1 MLPNEEKK
9 GCAGNFIVIFS
20 VPFLL
25 FLALVVSY
33 LGYLSLKVE
42 LHTLL
47 ILGFIFFIFIFFI
60 RHNANYTACKFR
72 NSFYQMQERLKEFLA
87 NNELE
92 INGKTKSLADIEQF
106 LESEISKLRN
116 DNFSTVAS
124 TIFPMLGILGT
135 FIAIAISMPNFSVQS
150 TDALDHEITLLLSGV
165 GTAFYASIY
174 GIFLS
179 LWWIFFE
186 KRGVSKINALLVHI
200 KNLYQKRIWTE
211 SELQKYKFLLDQE
224 SNNKIVETLK
234 EAFSIDM
241 IKNLNQRYIKDFQI
255 IVDKTTNSFEKITSD
270 MQNVISDFENSIK
283 EVYHS
288 ENALKATIKID
299 ETLKDFTTATNSLQ
313 QAIESVDTKLSSGI
327 EKNFEKVDKE
337 IADIVVK
344 LADFGFLLDEQIEK
358 VFSVIEQYHKEVL
371 KQLKS

>member
-1 MLPNEEKK
+1 MVPDNEQK
-9 GCAGNFIVIFS
+9 GCAGNFIVILS
-20 VPFLL
+20 IPLLL
-25 FLALVVSY
+25 FVALIVGY
-33 LGYLSLKVE
+33 MGYLSLKIE

-60 RHNANYTACKFR
+60 KHNANYTACKFR
-72 NSFYQMQERLKEFLA
+72 NSFYEIEDKIKAFLQKNEF
-87 NNELE
+87 E
-92 INGKTKSLADIEQF
+92 INGKVKSLSNIDEL
-106 LESEISKLRN
+106 LENEIKELRN

-150 TDALDHEITLLLSGV
+150 TEALDREISTLLSGV

-186 KRGVSKINALLVHI
+186 KRGISKINALVQYI
-200 KNLYQKRIWTE
+200 KRVYQKNIWTKE
-211 SELQKYKFLLDQE
+211 ELERYKLQMEQE
-224 SNNKIVETLK
+224 SHTKVVETLK
-234 EAFSIDM
+234 ETFNVDL
-241 IKNLNQRYIKDFQI
+241 IKNLNARYIEDFQI
-255 IVDKTTNSFEKITSD
+255 IVDKTANTFEKISLD
-270 MQNVISDFENSIK
+270 MQNATNNFESSLK
-283 EVYHS
+283 EIYHS

-299 ETLKDFTTATNSLQ
+299 ETLKEFTDATNNLQ
-313 QAIESVDTKLSSGI
+313 KTIDSIDTKLSSTV

-337 IADIVVK
+337 IAQIVVK

-358 VFSVIEQYHKEVL
+358 VFLVIEQYHKEVL
-371 KQLKS
+371 KHSKA

>member
-1 MLPNEEKK
+1 MLPNEEQK

-33 LGYLSLKVE
+33 LGYMSLKVE

-47 ILGFIFFIFIFFI
+47 ILGFIFLIFIFFI
-60 RHNANYTACKFR
+60 KHNANYSACKFR
-72 NSFYQMQERLKEFLA
+72 NSFYETEEKLKAFLA
-87 NNELE
+87 SNELE
-92 INGKTKSLADIEQF
+92 INGKIKSLSNIDQF
-106 LESEISKLRN
+106 LEDEISKLRN

-150 TDALDHEITLLLSGV
+150 TEALDHEISLLLSGV

-186 KRGVSKINALLVHI
+186 KRGVSKINALISHI
-200 KNLYQKRIWTE
+200 KRLYQKKIW
-211 SELQKYKFLLDQE
+211 SKDELEKYKLLIEQE
-224 SNNKIVETLK
+224 SNTKVVDTLK
-234 EAFSIDM
+234 EVFNVDM
-241 IKNLNQRYIKDFQI
+241 IKNLNQRYIEDFQI

-270 MQNVISDFENSIK
+270 MQNAMSSFENSLK
-283 EVYHS
+283 QVYHS

-299 ETLKDFTTATNSLQ
+299 ETLKDFTNATNNLQ
-313 QAIESVDTKLSSGI
+313 KTIDSIDTKLSSGV

-358 VFSVIEQYHKEVL
+358 VFLVIEQYHKEVL
-371 KQLKS
+371 KQLKR

>member
-1 MLPNEEKK
+1 MLPNEERK
-9 GCAGNFIVIFS
+9 GCAGNFIVILS

-25 FLALVVSY
+25 FLALVASY
-33 LGYLSLKVE
+33 FGYLSLKVE

-60 RHNANYTACKFR
+60 KHNANFTACKFK
-72 NSFYQMQERLKEFLA
+72 NSFYETEEKLKIFL
-87 NNELE
+87 NSSELE
-92 INGKTKSLADIEQF
+92 INGKVKSLANIDEF
-106 LESEISKLRN
+106 LENEITKMRN
-116 DNFSTVAS
+116 DNFSSVAS

-150 TDALDHEITLLLSGV
+150 TEALDKEISILLSGV

-186 KRGVSKINALLVHI
+186 KRGISKINALVEYI
-200 KNLYQKRIWTE
+200 KRVYRKNIWTKD
-211 SELQKYKFLLDQE
+211 ELERYRLLLEQE
-224 SNNKIVETLK
+224 SNVNIVQTLK
-234 EAFSIDM
+234 DVFNTDM
-241 IKNLNQRYIKDFQI
+241 IKSLNQRYIEDFQI
-255 IVDKTTNSFEKITSD
+255 IVDKTSNNFEKIASD
-270 MQNVISDFENSIK
+270 MQNATANFENSLK
-283 EVYHS
+283 EMYHS

-299 ETLKDFTTATNSLQ
+299 ETLKNFTESIDKLQNSIQ
-313 QAIESVDTKLSSGI
+313 SIDKGLSSSV

-358 VFSVIEQYHKEVL
+358 VFLVIEQYHKEVL
-371 KQLKS
+371 KQLKR

>member
-1 MLPNEEKK
+1 MLQNEEQK

-20 VPFLL
+20 IPFL
-25 FLALVVSY
+25 FFVALIVSY
-33 LGYLSLKVE
+33 FGYLSLKIE

-47 ILGFIFFIFIFFI
+47 ILGFIFLIFIFFI
-60 RHNANYTACKFR
+60 KHNANFTACKFR
-72 NSFYQMQERLKEFLA
+72 NSFYEMEERLKAFLA
-87 NNELE
+87 SNELE
-92 INGKTKSLADIEQF
+92 INGKIKSLSNIDQF
-106 LESEISKLRN
+106 LEDEISKLRN

-150 TDALDHEITLLLSGV
+150 TEALDKEISLLLSGV

-186 KRGVSKINALLVHI
+186 KRGLSKINAQLSYI
-200 KNLYQKRIWTE
+200 KRLHQKNIW
-211 SELQKYKFLLDQE
+211 SKDELEKYKLILEQQG
-224 SNNKIVETLK
+224 NVKIVDTLK
-234 EAFSIDM
+234 DIFNVEM
-241 IKNLNQRYIKDFQI
+241 IKNLNQRYIEDFQI
-255 IVDKTTNSFEKITSD
+255 IVEKTTNSFEKITSD
-270 MQNVISDFENSIK
+270 IQNAMNNFETSLK
-283 EVYHS
+283 QVYHS

-299 ETLKDFTTATNSLQ
+299 ETLKDFTTATNNLQ
-313 QAIESVDTKLSSGI
+313 QAIESIDTKLSGSV

-358 VFSVIEQYHKEVL
+358 VFLVIEQYHKEVL

>member
-1 MLPNEEKK
+1 MLPNVEKK

-20 VPFLL
+20 IPFLL
-25 FLALVVSY
+25 FLALVISY

-60 RHNANYTACKFR
+60 KHNANYTACKFR
-72 NSFYQMQERLKEFLA
+72 NSFYELEDRLKVFLR

-92 INGKTKSLADIEQF
+92 IDGKIKSLSNIDDF
-106 LESEISKLRN
+106 LEEEISQLRN
-116 DNFSTVAS
+116 DNFSTIAS

-150 TDALDHEITLLLSGV
+150 TEALDHEISLLLSGV

-186 KRGVSKINALLVHI
+186 KRGVSKINALVQHI
-200 KNLYQKRIWTE
+200 KRVYQKNIWTKD
-211 SELQKYKFLLDQE
+211 ELERYRLLLEQE
-224 SNNKIVETLK
+224 SNTKIVDTLK
-234 EAFSIDM
+234 DVFNIDM
-241 IKNLNQRYIKDFQI
+241 IKKLNQRYIEDFEI
-255 IVDKTTNSFEKITSD
+255 IVNKTAKTFEKISSD
-270 MQNVISDFENSIK
+270 MQNATANFENSLKQI
-283 EVYHS
+283 YHS

-299 ETLKDFTTATNSLQ
+299 ETLKDFTNATNNLQ
-313 QAIESVDTKLSSGI
+313 KTIDTIDTKLSKGI
-327 EKNFEKVDKE
+327 EYNFEKVDKE
-337 IADIVVK
+337 MADIVIK
-344 LADFGFLLDEQIEK
+344 LADFGFLLDEKIEK
-358 VFSVIEQYHKEVL
+358 VFLVMEQYHKEVL
-371 KQLKS
+371 KQLKQ

>member
-1 MLPNEEKK
+1 MLPNVEKK

-20 VPFLL
+20 IPFLL
-25 FLALVVSY
+25 FLALVISY

-60 RHNANYTACKFR
+60 KHNANYTACKFR
-72 NSFYQMQERLKEFLA
+72 NSFYELEDRLKVFLR

-92 INGKTKSLADIEQF
+92 IDGKIKSLSNIDDF
-106 LESEISKLRN
+106 LEEEISQLRN
-116 DNFSTVAS
+116 DNFSTIAS

-150 TDALDHEITLLLSGV
+150 TEALDHEISLLLSGV

-186 KRGVSKINALLVHI
+186 KRGVSKINALVQHI
-200 KNLYQKRIWTE
+200 KRVYQKNIWTKD
-211 SELQKYKFLLDQE
+211 ELERYRLLLEQE
-224 SNNKIVETLK
+224 SNTKIVDTLK
-234 EAFSIDM
+234 DVFNIDM
-241 IKNLNQRYIKDFQI
+241 IKKLNQRYIEDFEI
-255 IVDKTTNSFEKITSD
+255 IVNKTAKTFEKISSD
-270 MQNVISDFENSIK
+270 MQNATANFENSLKQI
-283 EVYHS
+283 YHS

-299 ETLKDFTTATNSLQ
+299 ETLKDFTNATNNLQ
-313 QAIESVDTKLSSGI
+313 KTIDTIDTKLSKGI
-327 EKNFEKVDKE
+327 EYNFEKVDKE
-337 IADIVVK
+337 MADIVIK
-344 LADFGFLLDEQIEK
+344 LADFGFLLDEKIEK
-358 VFSVIEQYHKEVL
+358 VFLVIEQYHKEVL
-371 KQLKS
+371 KQLKQ

>member
-1 MLPNEEKK
+1 MLPNEERK
-9 GCAGNFIVIFS
+9 GCAGNFIVILS
-20 VPFLL
+20 IPFLL
-25 FLALVVSY
+25 FLALVASY
-33 LGYLSLKVE
+33 FGYLSLKVE

-60 RHNANYTACKFR
+60 KHNANFTACKFK
-72 NSFYQMQERLKEFLA
+72 NSFYETEEKLKTFL
-87 NNELE
+87 NSSKLE
-92 INGKTKSLADIEQF
+92 INGKVKSLANIDEF
-106 LESEISKLRN
+106 LESEIVKLRN
-116 DNFSTVAS
+116 DNFSSVAS

-150 TDALDHEITLLLSGV
+150 TEALDKEISLLLSGV

-186 KRGVSKINALLVHI
+186 KRGISKINSLVEYI
-200 KNLYQKRIWTE
+200 KRLYRKNIWTKD
-211 SELQKYKFLLDQE
+211 ELERYRLLLEQE
-224 SNNKIVETLK
+224 SNVNIVQTLK
-234 EAFSIDM
+234 DVFNTDM
-241 IKNLNQRYIKDFQI
+241 IKSLNQRYIEDFQI
-255 IVDKTTNSFEKITSD
+255 IVDKTSNNFEKIALD
-270 MQNVISDFENSIK
+270 MQNATANFENSLK
-283 EVYHS
+283 EMYHS

-299 ETLKDFTTATNSLQ
+299 ETLKNFTESIDKLQNSIQ
-313 QAIESVDTKLSSGI
+313 SIDKSLSSSV

-358 VFSVIEQYHKEVL
+358 VFLVIEQYHKEVL
-371 KQLKS
+371 KQLK

>member
-1 MLPNEEKK
+1 MLPNVEKK

-20 VPFLL
+20 IPFLL
-25 FLALVVSY
+25 FLALVISY

-60 RHNANYTACKFR
+60 KHNANYTACKFR
-72 NSFYQMQERLKEFLA
+72 NSFYELEDRLKVFLR

-92 INGKTKSLADIEQF
+92 IEGKVKSLSNIDEF
-106 LESEISKLRN
+106 LEDEISQLRN
-116 DNFSTVAS
+116 DNFSTIAA

-135 FIAIAISMPNFSVQS
+135 FIAIAMSMPNFSVQS
-150 TDALDHEITLLLSGV
+150 TEALDREISLLLSGV

-186 KRGVSKINALLVHI
+186 KRGISKINALVQHI
-200 KNLYQKRIWTE
+200 KRVYQKNIWTKD
-211 SELQKYKFLLDQE
+211 ELERYRLLLEKE
-224 SNNKIVETLK
+224 SNTKIVDTLK
-234 EAFSIDM
+234 DVFNIDM
-241 IKNLNQRYIKDFQI
+241 IKKLNQRYIEDFEI
-255 IVDKTTNSFEKITSD
+255 IVNKTAKTFEKISSD
-270 MQNVISDFENSIK
+270 MQSATADFENSLKQI
-283 EVYHS
+283 YHS

-299 ETLKDFTTATNSLQ
+299 ETLKDFTNATNNLQ
-313 QAIESVDTKLSSGI
+313 KTIDTIDTKLSQGI
-327 EKNFEKVDKE
+327 EHNFEKVDKE
-337 IADIVVK
+337 MADIVIK
-344 LADFGFLLDEQIEK
+344 LADFGFLLDEKIEK
-358 VFSVIEQYHKEVL
+358 VFLVIEQYHKEVL

>member
-1 MLPNEEKK
+1 MLPNVEKK

-20 VPFLL
+20 IPFLL
-25 FLALVVSY
+25 FLALVISY

-60 RHNANYTACKFR
+60 KHNANYTACKFR
-72 NSFYQMQERLKEFLA
+72 NSFYELEDRLKVFLR

-92 INGKTKSLADIEQF
+92 IDGKIKSFSNIDDF
-106 LESEISKLRN
+106 LEEEISQLRN
-116 DNFSTVAS
+116 DNFSTIAS

-150 TDALDHEITLLLSGV
+150 TEALDHEISLLLSGV

-186 KRGVSKINALLVHI
+186 KRGVSKINALVQHI
-200 KNLYQKRIWTE
+200 KRVYQKNIWTKD
-211 SELQKYKFLLDQE
+211 ELERYRLLLEQE
-224 SNNKIVETLK
+224 SNTKIVDTLK
-234 EAFSIDM
+234 DVFNIDM
-241 IKNLNQRYIKDFQI
+241 IKKLNQRYIEDFEI
-255 IVDKTTNSFEKITSD
+255 IVNKTAKTFEKISSD
-270 MQNVISDFENSIK
+270 MQNATANFENSLKQI
-283 EVYHS
+283 YHS

-299 ETLKDFTTATNSLQ
+299 ETLKDFTNATNNLEKT
-313 QAIESVDTKLSSGI
+313 IDTIDTKLSKGI
-327 EKNFEKVDKE
+327 EYNFEKVDKE
-337 IADIVVK
+337 MADIVIK
-344 LADFGFLLDEQIEK
+344 LADFGFLLDEKIEK
-358 VFSVIEQYHKEVL
+358 VFLVIEQYHKEVL
-371 KQLKS
+371 KQLKQ

>member
-1 MLPNEEKK
+1 MLPNVEKK

-20 VPFLL
+20 IPFLL
-25 FLALVVSY
+25 FLALVISY

-60 RHNANYTACKFR
+60 KHNANYTACKFR
-72 NSFYQMQERLKEFLA
+72 NSFYELEDRLKVFLR

-92 INGKTKSLADIEQF
+92 IDGKIKSLSNIDDF
-106 LESEISKLRN
+106 LEEEISQLRN
-116 DNFSTVAS
+116 DNFSTIAS

-150 TDALDHEITLLLSGV
+150 TEALDHEISLLLSGV

-186 KRGVSKINALLVHI
+186 KRGVSKINALVQHI
-200 KNLYQKRIWTE
+200 KRVYQKNIWTKD
-211 SELQKYKFLLDQE
+211 ELERYRLLLEQE
-224 SNNKIVETLK
+224 SNTKIVDTLK
-234 EAFSIDM
+234 DVFNIDM
-241 IKNLNQRYIKDFQI
+241 IKKLNQRYIEDFEI
-255 IVDKTTNSFEKITSD
+255 IVNKTAKTFEKISSD
-270 MQNVISDFENSIK
+270 MQNATTNFENSLKQI
-283 EVYHS
+283 YHS

-299 ETLKDFTTATNSLQ
+299 ETLKDFTNATNNLQ
-313 QAIESVDTKLSSGI
+313 KTIDTIDTKLSTGI
-327 EKNFEKVDKE
+327 EHNFEKVDKE
-337 IADIVVK
+337 MADIVVK
-344 LADFGFLLDEQIEK
+344 LADFGFLLDEKIEK
-358 VFSVIEQYHKEVL
+358 VFLVMEQYHKEVL
-371 KQLKS
+371 KQLKQ

>member
-1 MLPNEEKK
+1 MLQNEEQK

-20 VPFLL
+20 IPFL
-25 FLALVVSY
+25 FFVALIVSY
-33 LGYLSLKVE
+33 FGYLSLKIE

-47 ILGFIFFIFIFFI
+47 ILGFIFLIFIFFI
-60 RHNANYTACKFR
+60 KHNANFTACKFR
-72 NSFYQMQERLKEFLA
+72 NSFYEMEERLKAFLA
-87 NNELE
+87 SNELE
-92 INGKTKSLADIEQF
+92 INGKIKSLSNIDQF
-106 LESEISKLRN
+106 LEDEISKLRN

-150 TDALDHEITLLLSGV
+150 TEALDKEISLLLSGV

-186 KRGVSKINALLVHI
+186 KRGLSKINAQLSYI
-200 KNLYQKRIWTE
+200 KRLHQKNIW
-211 SELQKYKFLLDQE
+211 SKDELEKYKLILEQQG
-224 SNNKIVETLK
+224 NVKIVDTLK
-234 EAFSIDM
+234 DIFNVEM
-241 IKNLNQRYIKDFQI
+241 IKNLNQRYIEDFQI
-255 IVDKTTNSFEKITSD
+255 IVEKTTNSFEKITSD
-270 MQNVISDFENSIK
+270 MQNAMNNFENSLK
-283 EVYHS
+283 QVYHS

-299 ETLKDFTTATNSLQ
+299 ETLKDFTTATNNLQ
-313 QAIESVDTKLSSGI
+313 QAIESIDTKLSSSV

-358 VFSVIEQYHKEVL
+358 VFLVIEQYHKEVL

>member
-1 MLPNEEKK
+1 MLPNEEHK

-20 VPFLL
+20 IPFLL
-25 FLALVVSY
+25 FLALVISY

-60 RHNANYTACKFR
+60 KHNANYTACKFR
-72 NSFYQMQERLKEFLA
+72 NSFYELEDRLRAFLKS
-87 NNELE
+87 NELE
-92 INGKTKSLADIEQF
+92 IDGKVKSLSNIDEF
-106 LESEISKLRN
+106 LEDEITQLRN
-116 DNFSTVAS
+116 DNFSTIAA

-150 TDALDHEITLLLSGV
+150 TEALDHEISLLLSGV

-186 KRGVSKINALLVHI
+186 KRGLSKINALIQHI
-200 KNLYQKRIWTE
+200 KRIYQKNIW
-211 SELQKYKFLLDQE
+211 SKDELERYRLTLEKE
-224 SNNKIVETLK
+224 SNTKIVDTLK
-234 EAFSIDM
+234 DVFNIDM
-241 IKNLNQRYIKDFQI
+241 IKKLNQRYIEDFDI
-255 IVDKTTNSFEKITSD
+255 IVNKTVKTFEKISSD
-270 MQNVISDFENSIK
+270 MQSTSVDFENTLKQI
-283 EVYHS
+283 YHS

-299 ETLKDFTTATNSLQ
+299 ETLKDFTNATNNLQ
-313 QAIESVDTKLSSGI
+313 KTIDTIDAKLSKGI
-327 EKNFEKVDKE
+327 EYNFEKIDKE
-337 IADIVVK
+337 MADIVIK
-344 LADFGFLLDEQIEK
+344 LADFGFLLDEKIEK
-358 VFSVIEQYHKEVL
+358 VFLVIEQYHKEVL